1 MQSYENVAAGI
12 RRYLTN
18 DLLPVM
24 SPGMQVA
31 VGIGARY
38 ILANPDR
45 MIDAVT
51 AQYPILGMLGA
62 IDKTART
69 IDVEGVLPA
78 AHEAARD
85 AGGFKIPLGDQQLSI
100 PPEDIEKI
108 KQYIMQGGG

>member
-1 MQSYENVAAGI
+1 MATMESINAKANAG
-12 RRYLTN
+12 LTT
-18 DLLPVM
+18 
-24 SPGMQVA
+24 
-31 VGIGARY
+31 GIIGTSLGA
-38 ILANPDR
+38 LASGVLNGNGNG
-45 MIDAVT
+45 
-51 AQYPILGMLGA
+51 ILGMLGA

-78 AHEAARD
+78 ALEAASD